1 MVSRRARAAVSSDIC
16 FIEVIGK
23 RVFFLEELTT
33 LIFVLALLCW
43 QHLTCVRAWLVW
55 KQDCIGLCSA

>member
-33 LIFVLALLCW
+33 LIFVLAGNIL
-43 QHLTCVRAWLVW
+43 WLVSG
-55 KQDCIGLCSA
+55 QGLC

>member
-16 FIEVIGK
+16 FIEVTGK

-33 LIFVLALLCW
+33 LIFVLAGNIL
-43 QHLTCVRAWLVW
+43 
-55 KQDCIGLCSA
+55 